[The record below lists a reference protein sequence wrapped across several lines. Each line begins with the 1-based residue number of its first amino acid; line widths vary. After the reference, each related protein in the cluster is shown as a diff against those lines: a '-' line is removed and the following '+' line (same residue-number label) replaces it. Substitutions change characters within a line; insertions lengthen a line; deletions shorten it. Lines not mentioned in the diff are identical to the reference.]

1 MKKLLLLTFLFPLTF
16 FAQTNYSQEDIA
28 AAATH
33 DKQWLLTNTTSGQ
46 IDYAYGVSKMVQ
58 SFIQDK
64 TKWEAKSVTCRT
76 NCLQWVHQSNVP
88 SKLKKRKISYKLY
101 YDQLPTGKRIST
113 KVVFEGNKDLIVD
126 FFMNYWTDDL
136 EFTQGSQSKDHLAT
150 VRFLTDIATLR
161 ISDNGDASIT
171 VTTGKAKDTYATMIS
186 HN

>member
-1 MKKLLLLTFLFPLTF
+1 MKKLLLILFLFPLTF

-28 AAATH
+28 AAAAH
-33 DKQWLLTNTTSGQ
+33 DKQWLLTNTTSDQ

-64 TKWEAKSVTCRT
+64 TKWQAKSMTCGT
-76 NCLQWVHQSNVP
+76 NCLQWVHQSNTP
-88 SKLKKRKISYKLY
+88 GNLKKRKISYKLY

-113 KVVFEGNKDLIVD
+113 KVVFEGNKALIVN
-126 FFMNYWTDDL
+126 FFMNYWTEDL
-136 EFTQGSQSKDHLAT
+136 EFANGPKGGENLAT

-161 ISDNGDASIT
+161 VSNDGDASII
-171 VTTGKAKDTYATMIS
+171 VTTGTAKDAYATMIS